1 MHIKQI
7 IIQNFQSYKYE
18 VIDDISPYANLI
30 LGKNGHGKSNII
42 NGILKFII
50 KFTISCHVCLNKQIL
65 THQRRRKKSHPKC
78 TLSLANLTF

>member
-18 VIDDISPYANLI
+18 VIEDISPYANLF

-42 NGILKFII
+42 NGIS
-50 KFTISCHVCLNKQIL
+50 ISI
-65 THQRRRKKSHPKC
+65 
-78 TLSLANLTF
+78 